1 MICGAGAAV
10 ARCCRAGWTWLRRCL
25 AVLVLLL
32 PAAVGTLRAADA
44 SSLQEHELKA
54 LYLFNFTKYV
64 EWPEPAGTGTNG
76 FLVGVVGAPEVEAS
90 LIEATRGKDVGGKP
104 VVVRRFE
111 PGADLTGCRM
121 VYVGLTDRGQADRV
135 LEELRDRS
143 VLTVGEGEVFLDR
156 GGMIG
161 FVRKDKKIRLFV
173 GLETARRSGLRIS
186 AKLLAV
192 AEGVRDG
199 KSR

>member
-1 MICGAGAAV
+1 M
-10 ARCCRAGWTWLRRCL
+10 L
-25 AVLVLLL
+25 ALALALLL
-32 PAAVGTLRAADA
+32 PAVVGTLRAADA
-44 SSLQEHELKA
+44 SALQEHELKA

-64 EWPEPAGTGTNG
+64 EWPEQPTGDTNS
-76 FLVGVVGAPEVEAS
+76 FLVGVVGAPDVEAS

-111 PGADLTGCRM
+111 PGGDLRGCRI
-121 VYVGLTDRGQADRV
+121 VYVGLTDRGQVDR
-135 LEELRDRS
+135 LMEGLRDQPA
-143 VLTVGEGEVFLDR
+143 LTVGEGEIFLDR

-173 GLETARRSGLRIS
+173 GLEKARRSGLRVS
-186 AKLLAV
+186 AKLLGV